1 MTKTKTNTHTYI
13 VENLLEEI
21 SESMNRPTTFCDV
34 LEKMKPNPEGVL
46 DPVAIPLYTMLWED
60 RMVLGSMIDNAR
72 ETLQTHRRRLV
83 WAMSKPSFAPTGTYR
98 KTSVSEVT
106 EAASRMALVEA
117 ELSALESALERSLGE
132 ADLKRFIEIYNSK

>member
-1 MTKTKTNTHTYI
+1 MTKTKTHTSI

-21 SESMNRPTTFCDV
+21 SDSMNCRITFCDV
-34 LEKMKPNPEGVL
+34 LEKMKSSLVL
-46 DPVAIPLYTMLWED
+46 PTHEVLWGD